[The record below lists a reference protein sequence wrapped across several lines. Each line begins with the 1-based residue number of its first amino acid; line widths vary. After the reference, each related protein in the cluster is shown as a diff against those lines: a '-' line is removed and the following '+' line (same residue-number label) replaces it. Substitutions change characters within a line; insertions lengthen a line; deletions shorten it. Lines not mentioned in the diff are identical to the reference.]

1 MSFEKELDF
10 LKKNQSQDKLINN
23 KIKSTVL
30 EINSLK
36 GSYPNL
42 PNDFFDYLL
51 EVGAGNIMGSQFKVM
66 NVLFDFNDLG
76 LEDIYYLP
84 DNIMLFGDN
93 YSGDFAGFNILSD
106 KDKVIEFWHDS
117 NDLYYTGKTFRK
129 YIREKMLM
137 E

>member
-42 PNDFFDYLL
+42 EQSF
-51 EVGAGNIMGSQFKVM
+51 
-66 NVLFDFNDLG
+66 
-76 LEDIYYLP
+76 
-84 DNIMLFGDN
+84 
-93 YSGDFAGFNILSD
+93 
-106 KDKVIEFWHDS
+106 EFYQKA
-117 NDLYYTGKTFRK
+117 LK
-129 YIREKMLM
+129 YNLK
-137 E
+137 